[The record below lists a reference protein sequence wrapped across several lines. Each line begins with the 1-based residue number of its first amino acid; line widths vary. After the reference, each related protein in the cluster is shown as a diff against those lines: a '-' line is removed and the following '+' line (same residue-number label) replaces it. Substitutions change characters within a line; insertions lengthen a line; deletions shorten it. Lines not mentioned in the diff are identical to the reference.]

1 MMDIQSIVEQMIRE
15 NLSIREM
22 SAIIKVPK
30 STLFARIKR
39 YKNRLDLEVLE
50 HYEALMEANKI
61 TMHLKGGK
69 ATQVAYKGKKK
80 CERKKEN
87 E

>member
-1 MMDIQSIVEQMIRE
+1 MMDIESIVEQMIRE

-22 SAIIKVPK
+22 SAILKVPK

-39 YKNRLDLEVLE
+39 YKSRLDLDLLE

-80 CERKKEN
+80 YERKKEN